1 MASANYANDKT
12 DLSFSGP
19 EGDQEDIVM
28 ERDMTPTGN
37 IWDQTSLASDWSS
50 HVEEEEASG
59 AGKVSLREP
68 ELSLEEAE
76 GFKGTTE
83 GEVEEVADTNDGA
96 EILQDGTDQTS
107 GAGVV
112 VPEGACQEPGNA
124 QSNKEVMIKFVDKG
138 IVFIIACFRIRWPT
152 SCSTTS

>member
-1 MASANYANDKT
+1 MASANYVNEKT
-12 DLSFSGP
+12 ELSFRGP

-59 AGKVSLREP
+59 AGKDSLREP

-76 GFKGTTE
+76 GFEGTTE
-83 GEVEEVADTNDGA
+83 G
-96 EILQDGTDQTS
+96 
-107 GAGVV
+107 GV
-112 VPEGACQEPGNA
+112 
-124 QSNKEVMIKFVDKG
+124 
-138 IVFIIACFRIRWPT
+138 
-152 SCSTTS
+152 

>member
-1 MASANYANDKT
+1 MASANYVNEKT
-12 DLSFSGP
+12 ELGFRGP

-59 AGKVSLREP
+59 AGKESLREP

-76 GFKGTTE
+76 GFEEPSRPRGARCETTSAHS
-83 GEVEEVADTNDGA
+83 VK
-96 EILQDGTDQTS
+96 S
-107 GAGVV
+107 GA
-112 VPEGACQEPGNA
+112 
-124 QSNKEVMIKFVDKG
+124 
-138 IVFIIACFRIRWPT
+138 R
-152 SCSTTS
+152 